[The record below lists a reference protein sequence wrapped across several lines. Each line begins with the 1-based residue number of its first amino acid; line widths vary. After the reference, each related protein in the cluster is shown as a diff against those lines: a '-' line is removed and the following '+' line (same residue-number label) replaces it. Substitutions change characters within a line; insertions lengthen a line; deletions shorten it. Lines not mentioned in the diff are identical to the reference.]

1 MIAPI
6 QEKLELQE
14 TLRRVRRWSPGTRRE
29 LMQSIT
35 ALEDTPS
42 EANVEGDDDDDAPTI
57 DELEGILDNGTP
69 PPTDKECQRWLEEE
83 RMRKYG

>member
-6 QEKLELQE
+6 QEMLELQE
-14 TLRRVRRWSPGTRRE
+14 TLRRVRRWSPRTRRE

-35 ALEDTPS
+35 ALADAPS
-42 EANVEGDDDDDAPTI
+42 EANVEGDDDDAPTI

-69 PPTDKECQRWLEEE
+69 PPTDEECERWLEEE